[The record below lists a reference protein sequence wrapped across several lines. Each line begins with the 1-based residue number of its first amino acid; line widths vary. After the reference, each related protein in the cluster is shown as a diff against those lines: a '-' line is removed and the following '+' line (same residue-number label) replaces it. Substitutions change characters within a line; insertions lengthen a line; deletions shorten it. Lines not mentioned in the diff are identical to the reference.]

1 MSATRVM
8 LVRCTLS
15 MLLGAHAFVVPQ
27 PPCMISASDPQYRP
41 VGLEKIGK
49 PSPPFATFISSS
61 SSVDATFRDLAR
73 IVTAEVGDSM
83 EQQHHHHHHHH
94 QRCAMAVVYFSR
106 EDEASVQD
114 PMCHVQHDDAGEIE
128 SALARLHDSLP
139 FVDDVIASPA
149 RAASVSQ
156 KNEEQGARNE
166 EPAAAVT
173 ATLALFHN
181 PGLDARPFVLHPAR
195 ELGLHGDRL
204 LQEDEIGA
212 FVGESLETSASR
224 HSGGEEVSHGV
235 EAGGSSGPRGHHRTM
250 CLAFSGG
257 GGGAVE
263 SEPSDLCTSTLHRLN
278 GILGDAGRRESEAGS
293 SSSSSRCPLVSTV
306 VAAGYP
312 AYASVRDPGSR
323 KRVTV
328 AAEAVGA
335 ILTCLPDSEA
345 SLHLVHAGND
355 IALRGSQFRVAS
367 VSGGDIAEVV
377 PVESKQTEAATAV
390 PTLDGGFA
398 GGCGAG
404 AGDSLWQRPRWPCGV
419 ISAAEW
425 CKQVVS
431 ASTRFEKLAMQ
442 SALGVGV
449 LERAGPREGAAALG
463 QAGGAPAGVA
473 RNLPAHGCLSVTEVK
488 ADESISLAHG
498 GRGEQD
504 DRRRGDGGS
513 ATAECGVRLGDLCDI
528 RAIGVM
534 AAMQAEQ
541 DAYSWLRI
549 ARLSALIQG
558 ATGDREASSATV
570 AAAPVFQG
578 CLTAGTRARCAP
590 GAEAE
595 SCEELVRVA
604 AGHGSLCP
612 TAGMVG
618 DAQLVSVDNVMM
630 TCSHDVGMSSV
641 YVCGSAGE
649 QESSAA
655 SFV

>member
-1 MSATRVM
+1 MIATRVM
-8 LVRCTLS
+8 LVRCALF
-15 MLLGAHAFVVPQ
+15 MFLRADAFVVPHA
-27 PPCMISASDPQYRP
+27 PCMISASDPQYRP
-41 VGLEKIGK
+41 VGLDKIGE
-49 PSPPFATFISSS
+49 PAPPFATFTSSS
-61 SSVDATFRDLAR
+61 SSVDATFRGLAR

-83 EQQHHHHHHHH
+83 SQQQQLQQQ

-106 EDEASVQD
+106 EDEASPQD
-114 PMCHVQHDDAGEIE
+114 PMRHVLRDDAGEIE

-139 FVDDVIASPA
+139 FVNDVIASPT
-149 RAASVSQ
+149 RAASASQ
-156 KNEEQGARNE
+156 NNQEQGARDE

-173 ATLALFHN
+173 ATLALFHS

-195 ELGLHGDRL
+195 EIGLHGDRL
-204 LQEDEIGA
+204 LQEHEIGA
-212 FVGESLETSASR
+212 YVGESLESSTSR
-224 HSGGEEVSHGV
+224 HDGG
-235 EAGGSSGPRGHHRTM
+235 GPRGHHSTM

-257 GGGAVE
+257 GGGGAVE
-263 SEPSDLCTSTLHRLN
+263 PEPSDPPGTSTLHRLN
-278 GILGDAGRRESEAGS
+278 GILGDAARRESGGS
-293 SSSSSRCPLVSTV
+293 SSRSRCPLVSNV
-306 VAAGYP
+306 AAAGYP

-323 KRVTV
+323 ERVTV

-367 VSGGDIAEVV
+367 VWGGEIAEVV
-377 PVESKQTEAATAV
+377 PVEGSKQAAAATTA

-398 GGCGAG
+398 GGCGEG

-449 LERAGPREGAAALG
+449 LRRAGAREGGTALG
-463 QAGGAPAGVA
+463 HAGGARAGVA

-488 ADESISLAHG
+488 ADESISL
-498 GRGEQD
+498 D
-504 DRRRGDGGS
+504 DGRRGGGGGGS
-513 ATAECGVRLGDLCDI
+513 AAVAAECSVRPGDLCDI

-534 AAMQAEQ
+534 AAMQAEEN
-541 DAYSWLRI
+541 AYSWLRI

-558 ATGDREASSATV
+558 TTSDSDASSATA
-570 AAAPVFQG
+570 AAAPAFQG
-578 CLTAGTRARCAP
+578 CLTAGTRARCTP

-618 DAQLVSVDNVMM
+618 DAQLVSVDNEMM
-630 TCSHDVGMSSV
+630 TCSSDVGMASV
-641 YVCGSAGE
+641 YVCGGAGE
-649 QESSAA
+649 QESSVA
-655 SFV
+655 SSV